1 MLRPTIRHRT
11 VQPRDSGRLAPPTE
25 RTVSHGGRPS
35 IPTHNYAIFPI
46 SLTRHPP
53 RVSGTG
59 GVNLIAGTGQLPNC
73 LMPYR
78 TLNTT
83 LLKIT
88 ATQYHRL
95 ITNNA
100 IYQLHNKYAT
110 HSKYQHDSHYVNLR
124 PCFESI
130 RLQYHV

>member
-25 RTVSHGGRPS
+25 SHGGRPS
-35 IPTHNYAIFPI
+35 IPTNNYAIFPI

-59 GVNLIAGTGQLPNC
+59 GVNLIAGTGQLPNY

-83 LLKIT
+83 LEKIT
-88 ATQYHRL
+88 ATQYRRL
-95 ITNNA
+95 ITN
-100 IYQLHNKYAT
+100 KRDVPTT
-110 HSKYQHDSHYVNLR
+110 HSNSKYQHDSHYSYLR
-124 PCFESI
+124 PCLESI
-130 RLQYHV
+130 RLQYYM